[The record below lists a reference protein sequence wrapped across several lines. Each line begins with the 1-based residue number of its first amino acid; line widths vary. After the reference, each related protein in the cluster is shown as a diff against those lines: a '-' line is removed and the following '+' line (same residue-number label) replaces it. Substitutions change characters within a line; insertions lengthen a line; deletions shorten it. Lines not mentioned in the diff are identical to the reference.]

1 VGLLAIVAIGT
12 VLWISCGQ
20 VYRPV
25 VIPVNSTP
33 PNPANFH
40 AVFGISTNVESN
52 PGTAFQIDVSGDSK
66 IGAANM
72 GINPTHGAMFPTN
85 ARVFVASAGSV
96 VPGNA
101 DVVTSFTPAIG
112 GTLASGLGPP
122 VTYTYPNVAPNET
135 SAITSISE
143 SGTLVTVNVSSPL
156 NDAFVGGPLVIS
168 NVSIGGY
175 NGNFVISS
183 VNGASTTIQY
193 TNSISGLAATSGG
206 TAAIPLPTFCSYQP
220 DYVETKLTS
229 AVFVANYGFTNR
241 GDCALASTDSVA
253 FLNPINNTIANI
265 AYLPAG
271 SRPVALAETPNGQNL
286 YVLNQGD
293 GVSAST
299 VMNLS
304 PTDLSLQATI
314 PVGINPTWAVVRKD
328 GLRVYVLTQGDG
340 KLIPIDPA
348 TNTILPSQTNL
359 SVGAGANSVLY
370 DQRLNRLY
378 VTNPTNG
385 NVYVFSAT
393 GGLDLSGNAN
403 DTPKLLATISMS
415 AGTNPPCPAGCS
427 PVSVSALPDGS
438 RFYVASYQEQ
448 AACADPN
455 VGAVPCIIPTLTV
468 FDAPSMTVKTP
479 PSSPLAPVPTLAL
492 LSSPPFAAGTQSTP
506 AQFAVPTLASCTPV
520 VPYAPGAARFRM
532 YTTASADS
540 SHVYVSICDAGVIAD
555 VTTTTSSNANGT
567 NAGDRLVT
575 DLVTP
580 FSAAP
585 PGTNGQPPPQ
595 NPVFLLTGQ

>member
-1 VGLLAIVAIGT
+1 MSLRRVGKLAVISVGILL
-12 VLWISCGQ
+12 WMSCGQ

-101 DVVTSFTPAIG
+101 DVVTSFTPAVG
-112 GTLASGLGPP
+112 GSLASGLGPP
-122 VTYTYPNVAPNET
+122 VTYTFPNIGPNQT

-143 SGTLVTVNVSSPL
+143 SGTVVTVTLSASL
-156 NDAFVGGPLVIS
+156 SDATVGGPIVIS
-168 NVSIGGY
+168 NVNIGGY
-175 NGNFVISS
+175 DGNFVISS
-183 VNGASTTIQY
+183 VSGNTVQY
-193 TNSISGLAATSGG
+193 NNSISGLAATSGG
-206 TAAIPLPTFCSYQP
+206 TASIPLPTFCSYQP
-220 DYVETKLTS
+220 DYVEAKLTS
-229 AVFVANYGFTNR
+229 GVFVANYGFTNR
-241 GDCALASTDSVA
+241 GDCTLDSTDSVA
-253 FLNPINNTIANI
+253 QLNPVTNIIAHI
-265 AYLPAG
+265 AYLPSG
-271 SRPVALAETPNGQNL
+271 SRPVAVAETPNGQNL

-299 VMNLS
+299 VTNLS
-304 PTDLSLQATI
+304 PTDLSVQATI
-314 PVGINPTWAVVRKD
+314 PVGINPTWATVRKD

-340 KLIPIDPA
+340 QLVPIDPA
-348 TNTILPSQTNL
+348 TNTVLPSQTNL
-359 SVGAGANSVLY
+359 SVGAGANFVLY
-370 DQRLNRLY
+370 DQRLNRIY

-403 DTPKLLATISMS
+403 DTPKLLTTISMS

-427 PVSVSALPDGS
+427 PVSVTALPDGS

-448 AACADPN
+448 SACTDPN
-455 VGAVPCIIPTLTV
+455 VGAVPCIVPMLTV
-468 FDAPSMTVKTP
+468 FDAPSMTVKAP
-479 PSSPLAPVPTLAL
+479 PSSLFAPVPTLAL
-492 LSSPPFAAGTQSTP
+492 LTSPPFTG
-506 AQFAVPTLASCTPV
+506 AQYAVPTLASCTPV
-520 VPYAPGAARFRM
+520 VPYAPGVARFRM
-532 YTTASADS
+532 YTTASSDS

-555 VTTTTSSNANGT
+555 IATNTSSNANGT

-575 DLVTP
+575 DVLTP

-595 NPVFLLTGQ
+595 NPIFLLTGQ

>member
-1 VGLLAIVAIGT
+1 MSLRRVGQLAIVAMGIL
-12 VLWISCGQ
+12 LWMSCGQ

-40 AVFGISTNVESN
+40 AVFGVSTNVESN
-52 PGTAFQIDVSGDSK
+52 PGTALQIDVSGDSK
-66 IGAANM
+66 IGQANM

-85 ARVFVASAGSV
+85 ARVFVASAGSI

-135 SAITSISE
+135 SAITAISE
-143 SGTLVTVNVSSPL
+143 SGTLVTVTLSSAL
-156 NDAFVGGPLVIS
+156 NDAVVGGPIVIS
-168 NVSIGGY
+168 NVNIGGY
-175 NGNFVISS
+175 NGNFVLSS
-183 VNGASTTIQY
+183 VSGNTVQY
-193 TNSISGLAATSGG
+193 TDSILGLAATSGG

-265 AYLPAG
+265 KYLPAG

-304 PTDLSLQATI
+304 PTDLSVQATI
-314 PVGINPTWAVVRKD
+314 PVGINPAWATVRKD
-328 GLRVYVLTQGDG
+328 GLRVYILTQGDG

-348 TNTILPSQTNL
+348 TNTILPTQTNL
-359 SVGAGANSVLY
+359 SVGPGANFVLY

-378 VTNPTNG
+378 VTNPANG
-385 NVYVFSAT
+385 NVYIFSAT

-415 AGTNPPCPAGCS
+415 AGANPPCPAGCS

-448 AACADPN
+448 ASCADSN
-455 VGAVPCIIPTLTV
+455 VGAVPCIVPTLTV

-479 PSSPLAPVPTLAL
+479 PASLFAPVPTLAL
-492 LSSPPFAAGTQSTP
+492 LTSPPFAM
-506 AQFAVPTLASCTPV
+506 AQYAVPTLSSCTPV
-520 VPYAPGAARFRM
+520 VPYVPGAARFRM

-555 VTTTTSSNANGT
+555 IATSTTTNTNGT

-575 DLVTP
+575 DVLTP

-595 NPVFLLTGQ
+595 NPIFLLTGQ